1 MLNYEK
7 KYLKYKVKYLEL
19 KKQIGGVLDCTYFNK
34 SKENAKQLVENFDNK
49 KCKDEDIINFGLNN
63 FIKLGYIQLN
73 KNQNLDMIK
82 LFPIADL
89 KKEGFSARALFKL
102 DQNFFNLAKL
112 HVSGKF
118 TKDELIN
125 ETNKF
130 TQSEIAYSLI
140 KEFGWNEAK
149 LNESKIEPRIISDT
163 LALVAE
169 EKKKRDE
176 DLRWGLQNQR
186 DKDNAYLR
194 SMGMKR

>member
-1 MLNYEK
+1 M
-7 KYLKYKVKYLEL
+7 
-19 KKQIGGVLDCTYFNK
+19 C
-34 SKENAKQLVENFDNK
+34 
-49 KCKDEDIINFGLNN
+49 
-63 FIKLGYIQLN
+63 
-73 KNQNLDMIK
+73 
-82 LFPIADL
+82 
-89 KKEGFSARALFKL
+89 
-102 DQNFFNLAKL
+102 
-112 HVSGKF
+112 
-118 TKDELIN
+118 LIN